1 MNGITKDSFLSV
13 PKDIASAQKIHR
25 PSLSYWQDAWRRLKL
40 NRAAMVSMWF
50 VLFMVVVAIVGP
62 MIFPDYK
69 SNYLDKTFLGPSL
82 SNWFGTDELGRDLFT
97 RVIRGTR
104 ISLFIGITVSVITT
118 IIGVIYG
125 GISGY
130 FGGLVD
136 DLMMRF
142 IDIVSTIPDMIILI
156 LLLVIIEPG
165 VGTLIL
171 AMSLTSWAG
180 IARIV
185 RGQILQIKEQ
195 DYVLVARTQGAS
207 ATRIITRHLIPNT
220 LGPIIVRL
228 TMAIPAF
235 IFEEAFLSFINLGVQ
250 IPEASWGNL
259 GQAGVQYL
267 GTYPYLLLFPAV
279 FLCTTTLALNLF
291 GDGLRDALDPRMR
304 K

>member
-1 MNGITKDSFLSV
+1 MSTIPKSKFTRI
-13 PKDIASAQKIHR
+13 PKDIEAAQKIHR

-40 NRAAMVSMWF
+40 NKVAMFSMWF
-50 VLFMVVVAIVGP
+50 VVFMAMVAIFGP
-62 MIFPDYK
+62 MLFPDYRT
-69 SNYLDKTFLGPSL
+69 NHLEETML
-82 SNWFGTDELGRDLFT
+82 SPNAKYWFGSDELGRDLFA

-104 ISLFIGITVSVITT
+104 ISLFIGITVSLITT
-118 IIGVIYG
+118 AFGVIYG

-130 FGGLVD
+130 FGGSLD

-142 IDIVSTIPDMIILI
+142 IDVISTIPDMIILI
-156 LLLVIIEPG
+156 LLLVILEPG
-165 VGTLIL
+165 IPTLII
-171 AMSLTSWAG
+171 AMSLTSWSG

-195 DYVLVARTQGAS
+195 DYVLVAKTQGAS
-207 ATRIITRHLIPNT
+207 ASRIIAKHLIPNT

-235 IFEEAFLSFINLGVQ
+235 IFEEAFLSFINLGVR

-259 GQAGVQYL
+259 GQSGVQQFQQH
-267 GTYPYLLLFPAV
+267 PYLLIFPAL
-279 FLCTTTLALNLF
+279 FLCITTLALNLF
-291 GDGLRDALDPRMR
+291 GDGLRDALDPKMR

>member
-1 MNGITKDSFLSV
+1 MSSIPKDKFTPV

-40 NRAAMVSMWF
+40 NKVAMFSMWF
-50 VLFMVVVAIVGP
+50 VAFMALVAIFGP
-62 MIFPDYK
+62 MIFP
-69 SNYLDKTFLGPSL
+69 NYRDNNLDSTLIGP
-82 SNWFGTDELGRDLFT
+82 NGQFWFGTDELGRDLFA

-104 ISLFIGITVSVITT
+104 ISLFIGITVSLITT
-118 IIGVIYG
+118 AFGVIYG

-130 FGGLVD
+130 FGGWID
-136 DLMMRF
+136 DAMMRF
-142 IDIVSTIPDMIILI
+142 IDIISTVPDMIILI
-156 LLLVIIEPG
+156 LLLVVLEPG
-165 VGTLIL
+165 IPTLIL
-171 AMSLTSWAG
+171 AMCLTSWAG

-185 RGQILQIKEQ
+185 RGQLLQIKEQ

-207 ATRIITRHLIPNT
+207 AGRIIAKHLIPNA

-259 GQAGVQYL
+259 GQSGVQQVQQP
-267 GTYPYLLLFPAV
+267 PYLLIFPAL
-279 FLCTTTLALNLF
+279 FLCITTLALNLF
-291 GDGLRDALDPRMR
+291 GDGLRDALDPKMR

>member
-1 MNGITKDSFLSV
+1 MSSIPKDKFTPV

-40 NRAAMVSMWF
+40 NKVAMFSMWF
-50 VLFMVVVAIVGP
+50 VAFMALVAIFGP
-62 MIFPDYK
+62 MIFP
-69 SNYLDKTFLGPSL
+69 NYRDNNLDSTLIGP
-82 SNWFGTDELGRDLFT
+82 NGQFWFGTDELGRDLFA

-104 ISLFIGITVSVITT
+104 ISLFIGITVSLITT
-118 IIGVIYG
+118 AFGVIYG

-130 FGGLVD
+130 FGGWID
-136 DLMMRF
+136 DAMMRF
-142 IDIVSTIPDMIILI
+142 IDIISTVPDMIILI
-156 LLLVIIEPG
+156 LLLVVLEPG
-165 VGTLIL
+165 IPTLIL
-171 AMSLTSWAG
+171 AMCLTSWSG

-185 RGQILQIKEQ
+185 RGQLLQIKEQ

-207 ATRIITRHLIPNT
+207 PGRIIAKHLIPNA

-259 GQAGVQYL
+259 GQSGVQQFQQH
-267 GTYPYLLLFPAV
+267 PYLLIFPAL
-279 FLCTTTLALNLF
+279 FLCITTLALNLF
-291 GDGLRDALDPRMR
+291 GDGLRDALDPKMR

>member
-1 MNGITKDSFLSV
+1 MTALTKQSFLPV
-13 PKDIASAQKIHR
+13 PKDIASAQKIYR

-40 NRAAMVSMWF
+40 NKAAMFSMWF
-50 VLFMVVVAIVGP
+50 VLIMALVAIFGP
-62 MIFPDYK
+62 MIWPDYR
-69 SNYLDKTFLGPSL
+69 SNYLDKTLQGPNL
-82 SNWFGTDELGRDLFT
+82 VNWFGTDELGRDLFA

-104 ISLFIGITVSVITT
+104 ISLFIGISVSLITT
-118 IIGVIYG
+118 VFGVVYG

-130 FGGLVD
+130 FGGWLD
-136 DLMMRF
+136 DVMMRF
-142 IDIVSTIPDMIILI
+142 IDIISTIPDMIVLI
-156 LLLVIIEPG
+156 LLLVRLSPG

-171 AMSLTSWAG
+171 ALSLTSWTQ

-195 DYVLVARTQGAS
+195 DFVLVARTQGAS
-207 ATRIITRHLIPNT
+207 PARIITRHLIPNT

-228 TMAIPAF
+228 TMAVPAI
-235 IFEEAFLSFINLGVQ
+235 IFYEAFLSFINLGVQ

-259 GQAGVQYL
+259 AQSGITQFQQH
-267 GTYPYLLLFPAV
+267 PYMLLFPAL

-291 GDGLRDALDPRMR
+291 GDGLRDALDPKMR